1 MQLIRY
7 GCLPRG
13 PGQDEFSFDFADCRC
28 YYTVYFL
35 WKNKAL
41 TQGTNTRL
49 RPILTSTTPEH
60 RRMKQTI
67 GDLLKR
73 PGQFLLALGRD
84 RVLPWLKA
92 KTVKKAML
100 ILTGLFLAGVLSL
113 VLLFWVLS
121 FGLPTVESLKDYKP
135 SPGTTIYA
143 DDGSVLGHIRIEKG
157 IYVPLSKI
165 PKHMVNAI
173 LATEDP
179 RFYQHSGIDYRGI
192 ARAALK
198 NIYSFRVKQGGSTIT
213 QQLTKVVFLSPERK
227 FTRKVREVILA
238 RRLEKEISKDEILE
252 LYLNKIYFGHG
263 AYGVQMAA
271 KTYFGKNIWEINQAE
286 AALLA
291 GLPQSPAGYSPY
303 GDIDLTKL
311 RQSHVLRRMV
321 EEGYLTE
328 AQAAKVFDQPISLE
342 NLRMQEDVAPH
353 VVDQVRKYI
362 LAKYGEEQLY
372 QGGIKVH
379 TTIDHD
385 LQAAATESLKSG
397 LRALDKRQGFRGRV
411 GFKDVK
417 PNEAQVGTLRVLLK
431 PGEVFNAHV
440 LSVGENYIA
449 VKGRGMLGY
458 ILQEDMAW
466 ALLIPKKHKEDPD
479 EFRPPA
485 EIVQAGDIIK
495 VRFKDY
501 DRKRQVASFQ
511 LEQTPLVE
519 GAVVVLEP
527 YTGYIRAL
535 VGGYDFV
542 EGGFNHATEARRQP
556 GSSFKPFIYGA
567 ALEVKDGDHYRYTP
581 ATILYDLPVIHE
593 QTEFDKKGWKPENY
607 DERFLGPMRMRT
619 ALALSRNAVTVRLL
633 EDIGLSKAV
642 DFARRAGITSP
653 INDDYTS
660 ALGSSVVT
668 PLELTSAYATFAGQG
683 IRAEPLLIKSVVDGS
698 GAVLENYD
706 PAPSVAIDEVT
717 AYLVTSMLKSVVEE
731 GTGRGARGLGRPLAG
746 KTGTTNNYVDAWF
759 MGYSPSVVTGVWVG
773 YDNAAASLG
782 DRETGARAAL
792 PIWIG
797 TMAKALKDSPP
808 EEFFVPEGVTFIK
821 IDPATGL
828 LARDDAA
835 ESYLDCFR
843 AGTEPTQFASKQDQ
857 IKANQFY
864 MLDQGGDLSLTKKK
878 ELEAED

>member
-1 MQLIRY
+1 
-7 GCLPRG
+7 
-13 PGQDEFSFDFADCRC
+13 
-28 YYTVYFL
+28 
-35 WKNKAL
+35 
-41 TQGTNTRL
+41 
-49 RPILTSTTPEH
+49 
-60 RRMKQTI
+60 
-67 GDLLKR
+67 
-73 PGQFLLALGRD
+73 
-84 RVLPWLKA
+84 
-92 KTVKKAML
+92 
-100 ILTGLFLAGVLSL
+100 
-113 VLLFWVLS
+113 
-121 FGLPTVESLKDYKP
+121 
-135 SPGTTIYA
+135 
-143 DDGSVLGHIRIEKG
+143 
-157 IYVPLSKI
+157 
-165 PKHMVNAI
+165 
-173 LATEDP
+173 
-179 RFYQHSGIDYRGI
+179 
-192 ARAALK
+192 
-198 NIYSFRVKQGGSTIT
+198 
-213 QQLTKVVFLSPERK
+213 
-227 FTRKVREVILA
+227 
-238 RRLEKEISKDEILE
+238 
-252 LYLNKIYFGHG
+252 
-263 AYGVQMAA
+263 MAA

-311 RQSHVLRRMV
+311 RQSHVLRRMT

-328 AQAAKVFDQPISLE
+328 AEAAKVFEQPISLE
-342 NLRMQEDVAPH
+342 NLRSQEDVAPH

-362 LAKYGEEQLY
+362 LGTYGEEMLY
-372 QGGIKVH
+372 EGGIKVY

-385 LQAAATESLKSG
+385 LQATAMESLKHG
-397 LRALDKRQGFRGRV
+397 LRALDKRQGFRGRI
-411 GFKDVK
+411 GYRDVK
-417 PNEAQVGTLRVLLK
+417 PNETQIGTLRVILK

-440 LSVGENYIA
+440 LAVGENYIT

-458 ILQEDMAW
+458 IRQEDMAW
-466 ALLIPKKHKEDPD
+466 ALLKPKKHKDDPD
-479 EFRPPA
+479 EFKAPS

-501 DRKRQVASFQ
+501 DRKLQVASFQ

-527 YTGYIRAL
+527 YTGHIRAL

-556 GSSFKPFIYGA
+556 GSAFKPFIYGA
-567 ALEVKDGDHYRYTP
+567 ALEVKENEQYKYTP

-633 EDIGLSKAV
+633 EDIGLSRAV

-653 INDDYTS
+653 INEDYTS

-668 PLELTSAYATFAGQG
+668 PLELTSAYATFAAQG

-698 GAVLENYD
+698 GAVLESFD
-706 PAPSVAIDEVT
+706 PAPRVAIEETT

-731 GTGRGARGLGRPLAG
+731 GTGKGARGFNRPLAG

-759 MGYSPSVVTGVWVG
+759 MGFSPGIVTGVWVG

-797 TMAKALKDSPP
+797 VMAKALKDTPV
-808 EEFFVPEGVTFIK
+808 EEFIVPADIVFLA

-828 LARDDAA
+828 LAREDAA

-843 AGTEPTQFASKQDQ
+843 KGSEPTQFAAKQDQ